1 MTIHRGSCHCG
12 AVSFEVT
19 APDIIKASEC
29 NCSICKSCGFVHLIV
44 KKDQFNLLSG
54 EDVIT
59 TYTFNTKTAKHT
71 FCSRCGIKSFYTPRT
86 HPDGISVNVNCLDL
100 STVKAIEIDQFDGA
114 NWEQS
119 ASELRSKT

>member
-1 MTIHRGSCHCG
+1 MTVHRGSCHCG

-19 APDIIKASEC
+19 ASDTIKASEC

-100 STVKAIEIDQFDGA
+100 STVKTIEIDQFDGA

-119 ASELRSKT
+119 ASELPSKT